1 MIDNI
6 IKQSKDILVI
16 GCGKSGIEATR
27 LLQYLGKSILVY
39 DDNYEEDTNGKN
51 IATLNIDATNNL
63 KLTKAKIEENQFDL
77 VVTSPGI
84 PKSHILHSTAQA
96 NNILIVS
103 ELELSFQFCE
113 RPIIAITG
121 SNGKSTTTKLICDI
135 INSSG
140 QVAIPCGNYATPLSA
155 FALNDNQPDYY
166 VAEVSSFQ
174 LEWIHDF
181 KPKVGIILNI
191 QADHLDRHGTI
202 EEYAATKKLLFK
214 NMDSSEL
221 AIAFKKT
228 LEEFGDISTDA
239 EISVFTDS
247 QTNDG
252 EFHYL
257 YNSIY
262 LGPKECISISNSYF
276 DNNVLSLDAIAAYIA
291 TNFLGIDE
299 AIIEKSMLNFKPL
312 SHRTEMVRKCN
323 NRIFIDDSKSTNLAS
338 LKAALNMFGTE
349 KNIILIAGG
358 ILKEKKLE
366 YTKDLLDKF
375 VKKIYLI
382 GKDGNIMLK
391 AWQNVVSCEYKMTLE
406 NATKSAFQ
414 ESDSGDI
421 ILLSPACASFDQF
434 SGYKERGQV
443 FQKIANS
450 F

>member
-1 MIDNI
+1 MIDKI
-6 IKQSKDILVI
+6 IQESSEVLVI
-16 GCGKSGIEATR
+16 GCGKSGIEAAK
-27 LLQYLGKSILVY
+27 LLKSLDKNILLY
-39 DDNYEEDTNGKN
+39 DDNYDEDKN
-51 IATLNIDATNNL
+51 VKTFDAINIEATNNL
-63 KLTKAKIEENQFDL
+63 DLINKMVELKEFDL

-84 PKSHILHSTAQA
+84 PKAHILHSTAQE

-103 ELELSFQFCE
+103 ELELAFQFCK

-121 SNGKSTTTKLICDI
+121 SNGKSTTTKLISEI
-135 INSSG
+135 INNSG
-140 QVAIPCGNYATPLSA
+140 KEAIPCGNYGTPLAA
-155 FALNDNQPDYY
+155 FVLQEHQPDYY

-181 KPKVGIILNI
+181 KPKVGIILNV

-202 EEYAATKKLLFK
+202 NEYASTKKLLFK

-228 LEEFGDISTDA
+228 LDDFNDISTDA
-239 EISVFTDS
+239 KVTVFTDS
-247 QTNDG
+247 KTNDS

-257 YNSIY
+257 NNSIY
-262 LGPKECISISNSYF
+262 QGTKKCISISNSYF
-276 DNNVLSLDAIAAYIA
+276 DNKVLSLNAIAAYIA
-291 TNFLGIDE
+291 TSFFKIDKE
-299 AIIEKSMLNFKPL
+299 IIKETILNFKSL
-312 SHRTEMVRKCN
+312 SHRTEFVRKID
-323 NRIFIDDSKSTNLAS
+323 NRIFIDDSKATNLAS
-338 LKAALNMFGTE
+338 LEAALNTFGTK

-358 ILKEKKLE
+358 ILKEKKLD

-382 GKDGNIMLK
+382 GNDGNVMLD
-391 AWQNVVSCEYKMTLE
+391 AWKDIVSCEYKKTLE
-406 NATKSAFQ
+406 NAAKSAFQ
-414 ESDSGDI
+414 ESESGDI

-443 FQKIANS
+443 FQKLANS